1 MPGLRIE
8 YIHRYPP
15 YSPNHRNNFSS
26 LSQKSNLKK
35 QSDTNGNL
43 DKQLYLF
50 DRKRLI
56 IVLLKLN
63 DTKINSFKMVTFL
76 LNMLTS
82 LPFQN
87 QLNVINDFDIS
98 LSKEQ
103 LSFVLSKEKDLFLN
117 CYLMR

>member
-1 MPGLRIE
+1 
-8 YIHRYPP
+8 
-15 YSPNHRNNFSS
+15 
-26 LSQKSNLKK
+26 
-35 QSDTNGNL
+35 
-43 DKQLYLF
+43 
-50 DRKRLI
+50 
-56 IVLLKLN
+56 
-63 DTKINSFKMVTFL
+63 
-76 LNMLTS
+76 MLTS